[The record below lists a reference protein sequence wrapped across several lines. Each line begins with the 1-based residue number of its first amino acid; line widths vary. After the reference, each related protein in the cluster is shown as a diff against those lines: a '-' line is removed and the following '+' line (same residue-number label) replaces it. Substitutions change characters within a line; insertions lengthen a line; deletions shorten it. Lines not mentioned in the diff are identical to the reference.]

1 MCYAPGMDLEYL
13 FEAALVAIGPPYRM
27 PGYRVHDDPAIP
39 AWTATGQFN
48 NSVREYN
55 DFLRLNGVLIDEAC
69 SYQAFSEWFH
79 DRR

>member
-1 MCYAPGMDLEYL
+1 MDLEYL
-13 FEAALVAIGPPYRM
+13 FESALVALGPPLEM
-27 PGYRVHDDPAIP
+27 PRITRDGIP
-39 AWTATGQFN
+39 TRTVDFN

-69 SYQAFSEWFH
+69 SYQAFSGWFH